1 VKRGVADNTVH
12 YTAAYYETQL
22 KQKEDT
28 HTASVCQFSIYV
40 KPNQTKFDI
49 LDSAF
54 HFLAKCY
61 YLWHDPS
68 VVCQSSVTLL
78 RHTQRFELFGDV
90 SAPPGT

>member
-1 VKRGVADNTVH
+1 MKRGVADNTVH

-28 HTASVCQFSIYV
+28 HTASVCQFSIYA

-54 HFLAKCY
+54 HFL
-61 YLWHDPS
+61 LMTHNF
-68 VVCQSSVTLL
+68 TLHCL
-78 RHTQRFELFGDV
+78 VLQLIPAFHN
-90 SAPPGT
+90 